1 MTTATILFC
10 VLLSGCTRTT
20 AAGASSAAHTTMNL
34 TLPRAANAD
43 EAVHVRLAAGVLPAG
58 ARVVVRLPTG
68 EIVGSATPYGARP
81 GQKAGVFTIPL
92 PPGAIR
98 NGKVTLQFTVE
109 GKGGPRPPKG
119 GEVEQVDLIYVPVT
133 H

>member
-20 AAGASSAAHTTMNL
+20 AAGA
-34 TLPRAANAD
+34 AD
-43 EAVHVRLAAGVLPAG
+43 EAVQIRLAAGVLPAG

-68 EIVGSATPYGARP
+68 EIVGAATPYGARP

-109 GKGGPRPPKG
+109 GKGGPRAPKG